1 MAEEGHTSL
10 YAFCLGGVGAHQ
22 VAAPVEGPGSG
33 RSGGK
38 AGGLLPRK
46 TQDGRGTQRRGG
58 SCSPP
63 GGAVEVEPFS
73 GHCGWGFPGT
83 SLRKSG
89 LQEGPGHHHSG
100 VEHALAGKLAAKL
113 GSTERGV
120 GGGGGATCREPALG
134 VL

>member
-1 MAEEGHTSL
+1 MAEEGHTSP

-22 VAAPVEGPGSG
+22 VAAPVERPGNG

-46 TQDGRGTQRRGG
+46 TQGGRGSQRRGG

-63 GGAVEVEPFS
+63 GGAVEVEPVS
-73 GHCGWGFPGT
+73 GHCGWGVPGT

-100 VEHALAGKLAAKL
+100 VEHALL
-113 GSTERGV
+113 GSWLQSWEALRGR
-120 GGGGGATCREPALG
+120 GGGGAPCREPALG